1 MSDLYDQFLAPWNG
15 VDPLDGP
22 PSPARDLVLA
32 EQFGDEM
39 TNGGL
44 AQFLWNF
51 FPRWEAVL
59 DGAERAYR
67 AMGAEKQ
74 LAALPAIR
82 AKLREFAPLCAKR
95 IELAKNETASGQ
107 AFEVWYE
114 TAEQRMSLPEES
126 LFWQDEPELAAKRLA
141 YLEANRAAL
150 FGCARA

>member
-1 MSDLYDQFLAPWNG
+1 MSDLYDQFLG
-15 VDPLDGP
+15 RQRGTDPLDGP
-22 PSPARDLVLA
+22 ASPARDLVLA
-32 EQFGDEM
+32 EQFSDEM

-67 AMGAEKQ
+67 AMGAGKQ
-74 LAALPAIR
+74 LAALPAVR

-114 TAEQRMSLPEES
+114 SAEERMSLPEEE

-141 YLEANRAAL
+141 YLEANRATLLA
-150 FGCARA
+150 

>member
-1 MSDLYDQFLAPWNG
+1 MPDLYDQFLERQRG
-15 VDPLDGP
+15 TDPLDGP

-32 EQFGDEM
+32 EQFEGEIS
-39 TNGGL
+39 NGGL

-67 AMGAEKQ
+67 AMGAGKQ

-95 IELAKNETASGQ
+95 IELARNETASGQ

-114 TAEQRMSLPEES
+114 SAEQRMALPSEE
-126 LFWQDEPELAAKRLA
+126 LFYHEEPSKSAARLA
-141 YLEANRAAL
+141 YLEAHRAELLA
-150 FGCARA
+150 

>member
-1 MSDLYDQFLAPWNG
+1 MRDLYDRFLAPWNG

-32 EQFGDEM
+32 EQFGNEM

-44 AQFLWNF
+44 AQFLWNY
-51 FPRWEAVL
+51 FPRWEATL

-114 TAEQRMSLPEES
+114 SAEERMSLPEET
-126 LFWQDEPELAAKRLA
+126 LFYDNEPALTAARLA

>member
-1 MSDLYDQFLAPWNG
+1 MSDLYESFLSRWNG

-22 PSPARDLVLA
+22 ASPARDLVLA

-141 YLEANRAAL
+141 FVEANRTTLLA
-150 FGCARA
+150 